1 MSHESTLRPVLGHPE
16 RSNDLHKLCSEE
28 DNRHLRIIET
38 LRERSKRAKVR
49 KNECMD

>member
-28 DNRHLRIIET
+28 DDRHLRIIET